1 MSKTRSNRAAKG
13 GRIEPPS
20 WRSPSGELRGHE
32 PVESARESSIGLVT
46 DPAAVAE
53 AQRLLAGAV
62 DALPAGRLAEQLS
75 EGRALRVKF
84 GVDPT
89 SPDIHLG
96 HCVVLTKLR
105 AFQDAGHTVV
115 LIIGDFTAR
124 VGDPSG
130 RDATRPVLSAE
141 ELEANARTY
150 EEQAFTVLDRART
163 ELRHNSEWLAMPSD
177 QLFGLVRRF
186 TVARLLEREDF
197 TQRMQRSEPIS
208 ALELLY
214 PVLQGYDSVAVR
226 ADVELGATDQ
236 RFNLLF
242 ARDVQDSFGVA
253 AQSILTLPILVGT
266 DGTRKMSKTYGN
278 YVAVTDLPEEM
289 FGKLMSIPDSAMGD
303 YYRLLLGEELDSA
316 RHPGEAKRELARR
329 IVERFHGAEAAT
341 SAERRFDTVHVRGE
355 VPEDVEEAVVEATG
369 ANGSVHLP
377 AVLAEQFGMSR
388 SAARRLIEQGGVRLA
403 GRVLDGGQ
411 LDLPA
416 AELDGQVLQVGRRR
430 HARLRIAPR

>member
-1 MSKTRSNRAAKG
+1 
-13 GRIEPPS
+13 
-20 WRSPSGELRGHE
+20 
-32 PVESARESSIGLVT
+32 
-46 DPAAVAE
+46 
-53 AQRLLAGAV
+53 
-62 DALPAGRLAEQLS
+62 
-75 EGRALRVKF
+75 VKF

-96 HCVVLTKLR
+96 HCVVLMKLR

-115 LIIGDFTAR
+115 LIIGDYTAR

-130 RDATRPVLSAE
+130 RDATRPVLSGE

-150 EEQAFTVLDRART
+150 EEQAFTILDRGRT
-163 ELRHNSEWLAMPSD
+163 ELRHNSEWLAMPSGE
-177 QLFGLVRRF
+177 LFGVVRRF

-197 TQRMQRSEPIS
+197 TQRMERSEPIS

-242 ARDVQDSFGVA
+242 ARDVQDSFGVP
-253 AQSILTLPILVGT
+253 AQSILTMPILVGT
-266 DGTRKMSKTYGN
+266 DGKRKMSKTYGN
-278 YVAVTDLPEEM
+278 SVAVTDPPEEM
-289 FGKLMSIPDSAMGD
+289 FGKLMSVPDAAMGD
-303 YYRLLLGEELDSA
+303 YYRLLLGEELEPA

-329 IVERFHGAEAAT
+329 LVERFHGGEAAAG
-341 SAERRFDTVHVRGE
+341 AERRFDTVHVRGE
-355 VPEDVEEAVVEATG
+355 VPEDIEEALVEASG

-377 AVLAEQFGMSR
+377 AVLSEQFGMSR
-388 SAARRLIEQGGVRLA
+388 SEARRLIEQGGVRLA
-403 GRVLDGGQ
+403 GRVLDGGE

-430 HARLRIAPR
+430 LARLRIAPR